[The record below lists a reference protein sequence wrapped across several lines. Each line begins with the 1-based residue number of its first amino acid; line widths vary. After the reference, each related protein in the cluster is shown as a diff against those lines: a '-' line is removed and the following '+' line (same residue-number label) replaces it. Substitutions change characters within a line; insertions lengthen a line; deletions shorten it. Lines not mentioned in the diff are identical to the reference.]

1 MRFRKIIYDPV
12 DFTSHDL
19 YAFLLIN
26 NNCAEID
33 KWVEGNKKQQNKQ

>member
-1 MRFRKIIYDPV
+1 MRFRKIVYDPV

-19 YAFLLIN
+19 YAFLLI